1 MRVKWIW
8 MMREIG
14 NFYQNANE
22 RKMGTCGR
30 FDRMKAPNDRK
41 FSSYFA
47 KFFENKK
54 KKRAENARKSQ
65 KQKAKR
71 KRFFLPF
78 GSVYFLSVW
87 VLLLL
92 LVLVDDQLDRKQP
105 TDSLDSRKL
114 AKNVYF
120 YILAWCLRHSCSHEE
135 SGIRKKCM
143 CGCLFPLRI
152 FCIRNMQR
160 VYISVAV
167 VLANA
172 MFVLFWHNG
181 RTIRHRFSELLL
193 RVNGLY
199 AY

>member
-1 MRVKWIW
+1 MKEKWVLVAGSIEW
-8 MMREIG
+8 KHQMTE
-14 NFYQNANE
+14 NFPRISRN
-22 RKMGTCGR
+22 
-30 FDRMKAPNDRK
+30 
-41 FSSYFA
+41 FSRT
-47 KFFENKK
+47 KK
-54 KKRAENARKSQ
+54 KASR
-65 KQKAKR
+65 KR
-71 KRFFLPF
+71 KKITEAESKKKEIFLPF

-120 YILAWCLRHSCSHEE
+120 YIPAWCLRHSCSHEE
-135 SGIRKKCM
+135 SGIRKKFM